1 MQAQRNV
8 ANLLVVNSVAATAGM
23 ETLNIDGFIS
33 SLSTGEPVVLSP
45 GGIVVDATG
54 TLPTEFKIATKL
66 TDGSMNYSDIIRA
79 KSIKSIHSNKYT
91 AATNQVDYVGYNGS
105 TGSIDVINDNI
116 YAVKLYLRPTDT
128 AGFMQQKIKEGFYET
143 DSTATQSE
151 IAKGLTES
159 LIKNFSREPDKVK
172 FGTDRFVFERINSGA
187 VANALGTATVA
198 VTKGSTAIVFSEDMT
213 ALVTAGTIVRIGG
226 LGAGTTPCYVVTGH
240 DSGAA
245 AARVY
250 TLDIPWQGTSNTAVA
265 ANLVESVTEGNWG
278 IKISSVTYYY
288 EEPKFRYSQPIWET
302 ILQDCGSTVVTKSV
316 KTTPGTGDYRQVH
329 AMEQLFLGNEG
340 NYYRAQIPQPTF
352 RTEVSSAKTYALITI
367 EYEGEMTTELGGQA
381 NSLKQLII
389 ACEKGNGGAYSD
401 ANTGL
406 GTTLNAYV
414 TAYSIP
420 LTYTTN
426 ATIATEIN
434 T

>member
-23 ETLNIDGFIS
+23 ETNNIDGYIS
-33 SLSTGEPVVLSP
+33 SMSTGEPVIVSP
-45 GGIVVDATG
+45 GGVVVDATG

-66 TDGSMNYSDIIRA
+66 TDGTLLYSDIIKA
-79 KSIKSIHSNKYT
+79 KGIKSIVAHKYV

-105 TGSIDVINDNI
+105 TGSFDVINNNI
-116 YAVKLYLRPTDT
+116 YSIKLYLKPTDT

-143 DSTATQSE
+143 DSTATQRE
-151 IAKGLTES
+151 IALGLCNS
-159 LIKNFSREPDKVK
+159 LYLNFKREPDKVK

-187 VANALGTATVA
+187 QANALGTATA
-198 VTKGSTAIVFSEDMT
+198 ALTKGSTAVVFSEDLT
-213 ALVTAGTIVRIGG
+213 ALVTAGTILRFGTS
-226 LGAGTTPCYVVTGH
+226 GAGTAPCYVVTGH

-250 TLDIPWQGTSNTAVA
+250 TLDMPYQGTSTTALA
-265 ANLVESVTEGNWG
+265 AASVESVTEGDWG

-316 KTTPGTGDYRQVH
+316 KTTPGSGDYRQVR

-352 RTEVSSAKTYALITI
+352 RSEVSSSKTYALLTI
-367 EYEGEMTTELGGQA
+367 EYVDNFSTELGGQA
-381 NSLKQLII
+381 DSLKQLYV

-420 LTYTTN
+420 LTYTTS

-434 T
+434 S

>member
-8 ANLLVVNSVAATAGM
+8 ANILIANSVASTVTAGNNVEDELSGM
-23 ETLNIDGFIS
+23 
-33 SLSTGEPVVLSP
+33 STGEPVVLTL
-45 GGIVVDATG
+45 GGVIVDAAG
-54 TLPTEFKIATKL
+54 TLPSEFKIATKL
-66 TDGSMNYSDIIRA
+66 TDGTLNYSDVIKAR
-79 KSIKSIHSNKYT
+79 SIKSIQTNRYV
-91 AATNQVDYVGYNGS
+91 AATNQLDYIGYNGS
-105 TGSIDVINDNI
+105 SGSIDVINDNI
-116 YAVKLYLRPTDT
+116 YSVKLYLRPTDT

-172 FGTDRFVFERINSGA
+172 FGTDRFTFERINAGA
-187 VANALGTATVA
+187 QANAIAAATVA
-198 VTKGSTAIVFSEDMT
+198 VTKGSTAIVTSDDET
-213 ALVTAGTIVRIGG
+213 AVLLTGSVVRFGTS
-226 LGAGTTPCYVVTGH
+226 GAGTAPCYVIVGN
-240 DSGAA
+240 DGGAG

-250 TLDIPWQGTSNTAVA
+250 YLDIPYQGASNTAFPA
-265 ANLVESVTEGNWG
+265 ATFETVTEGNWG
-278 IKISSVTYYY
+278 IKISSATYYY
-288 EEPKFRYSQPIWET
+288 EEPKFRYSQPIWKT
-302 ILQDCGSTVVTKSV
+302 VLQDCGATLVTEATA
-316 KTTPGTGDYRQVH
+316 TTPGSGDYRQIH

-340 NYYRAQIPQPTF
+340 NIYRAQIPQPTF
-352 RTEVSSAKTYALITI
+352 RTEVSSSKTYALINI
-367 EYEGEMTTELGGQA
+367 EFRDEMTTELGGQA
-381 NSLKQLII
+381 DSLKQLYI

-406 GTTLNAYV
+406 GTILNAYV

-420 LTYTTN
+420 LTYTTS

>member
-8 ANLLVVNSVAATAGM
+8 ANLIVVNATAATAGM
-23 ETLNIDGFIS
+23 ETNNVDGYIS
-33 SLSTGEPVVLSP
+33 SMNTGEPVVISP

-66 TDGSMNYSDIIRA
+66 TDGSLNYSDIIRA
-79 KSIKSIHSNKYT
+79 KSIKSIHANKYT
-91 AATNQVDYVGYNGS
+91 AATNQLDYIGYNGS
-105 TGSIDVINDNI
+105 SGSIDVINDNI
-116 YAVKLYLRPTDT
+116 YSVKLYLRPTDT

-172 FGTDRFVFERINSGA
+172 FGTDRFTFERINAGA
-187 VANALGTATVA
+187 QKNAMASATATV
-198 VTKGSTAIVFSEDMT
+198 TRGSNTILLSEDESLT
-213 ALVTAGTIVRIGG
+213 CLVGDVIRLGGT
-226 LGAGTTPCYVVTGH
+226 GAGTAPCYVVTAVSA
-240 DSGAA
+240 SGLI
-245 AARVY
+245 V
-250 TLDIPWQGTSNTAVA
+250 TLDLPWQGTSQTIAHGN
-265 ANLVESVTEGNWG
+265 VETVTEGNWG
-278 IKISSVTYYY
+278 IKLSSVTYYY
-288 EEPKFRYSQPIWET
+288 EEPKFRYSQPIWDT
-302 ILQDCGSTVVTKSV
+302 ILQDCGATLVTKS
-316 KTTPGTGDYRQVH
+316 TATSPGTGDYRQIH

-352 RTEVSSAKTYALITI
+352 RTEVSSSKTYAIVTI

-381 NSLKQLII
+381 NSLKQLIL
-389 ACEKGNGGAYSD
+389 ACEKGDVGAYKD

-406 GTTLNAYV
+406 GTILNAYV

-420 LTYTTN
+420 LTYTTS

-434 T
+434 A

>member
-23 ETLNIDGFIS
+23 ETNNIDGYIS
-33 SLSTGEPVVLSP
+33 SMSTGEPVIVSP
-45 GGIVVDATG
+45 GGVVVDATG

-66 TDGSMNYSDIIRA
+66 TDGTLLYSDIIKA
-79 KSIKSIHSNKYT
+79 KGIKSIVAHKYV

-105 TGSIDVINDNI
+105 TGSFDVINNNI
-116 YAVKLYLRPTDT
+116 YSIKLYLKPTDT

-143 DSTATQSE
+143 DSTATQRE
-151 IAKGLTES
+151 IALGLCNS
-159 LIKNFSREPDKVK
+159 LYLNFKREPDKVK

-187 VANALGTATVA
+187 QANALGTATA
-198 VTKGSTAIVFSEDMT
+198 ALTKGSTAVVFSEDLT
-213 ALVTAGTIVRIGG
+213 ALVTAGTIVRFGTS
-226 LGAGTTPCYVVTGH
+226 GAGTAPCYVVTGH
-240 DSGAA
+240 NGGAA

-250 TLDIPWQGTSNTAVA
+250 TLDMPYQGTSTTALA
-265 ANLVESVTEGNWG
+265 AASVESVTEGDWG
-278 IKISSVTYYY
+278 IKISSTTYYY

-316 KTTPGTGDYRQVH
+316 KTTPGSGDYRQVR

-340 NYYRAQIPQPTF
+340 NYYRTQIPQPTF
-352 RTEVSSAKTYALITI
+352 RSEVSSSKTYALLTI
-367 EYEGEMTTELGGQA
+367 EYVDNFSTELGGQA
-381 NSLKQLII
+381 DSLKQLYI

-420 LTYTTN
+420 LTYTTS

-434 T
+434 S

>member
-23 ETLNIDGFIS
+23 ETNNIDGYIS
-33 SLSTGEPVVLSP
+33 SMSTGEPVIVSP
-45 GGIVVDATG
+45 GGVVVDATG

-66 TDGSMNYSDIIRA
+66 TDGTLLYSDVIKA
-79 KSIKSIHSNKYT
+79 KGIKSIHANKYV
-91 AATNQVDYVGYNGS
+91 AATNQVDYIGYNGS
-105 TGSIDVINDNI
+105 SGSIDVINSNL
-116 YAVKLYLRPTDT
+116 YQVKMNLKPTDI
-128 AGFMQQKIKEGFYET
+128 AGFMAQKIKEGFYESDT
-143 DSTATQSE
+143 TATQSE
-151 IAKGLTES
+151 IAYGLTNS

-172 FGTDRFVFERINSGA
+172 FGTDRFTFERINSGA
-187 VANALGTATVA
+187 QANALGTATA
-198 VTKGSTAIVFSEDMT
+198 ALTKGSTAVVFSEDMT
-213 ALVTAGTIVRIGG
+213 ALVVAGTIVRFGTS
-226 LGAGTTPCYVVTGH
+226 GAGTAPCYVVTGH

-250 TLDIPWQGTSNTAVA
+250 TLDIPWQGSSTTALA
-265 ANLVESVTEGNWG
+265 AASVESVTEGNWG
-278 IKISSVTYYY
+278 IKISSATYYF
-288 EEPKFRYSQPIWET
+288 EEPKFRYSMPIWET
-302 ILQDCGSTVVTKSV
+302 TLQYCGSTAVTKSV
-316 KTTPGTGDYRQVH
+316 KASYGSGDYRQIK

-352 RTEVSSAKTYALITI
+352 RTEVSSSKTYAIVTI
-367 EYEGEMTTELGGQA
+367 EYVDNFTTELGGQA
-381 NSLKQLII
+381 NSLKQLIL

-420 LTYTTN
+420 LTYTTS

-434 T
+434 S

>member
-23 ETLNIDGFIS
+23 ESNNIDAYIS
-33 SLSTGEPVVLSP
+33 SMSTGESVIVSP

-66 TDGSMNYSDIIRA
+66 TDGTLQYSDTIKA
-79 KSIKSIHSNKYT
+79 KGIKTIHANKYV
-91 AATNQVDYVGYNGS
+91 APTNQIDYIGYNGS
-105 TGSIDVINDNI
+105 SGSFDVINSNI
-116 YAVKLYLRPTDT
+116 YSVKMYLKPTDV

-143 DSTATQSE
+143 DSTATQQE
-151 IAKGLTES
+151 IAKGLTDS
-159 LIKNFSREPDKVK
+159 LIKNFSREPDKKK

-187 VANALGTATVA
+187 QANALGTATA
-198 VTKGSTAIVFSEDMT
+198 ALTKGSTAVVFSEDMT
-213 ALVTAGTIVRIGG
+213 ALVVAGTILRFGTS
-226 LGAGTTPCYVVTGH
+226 GAGTAPCYVVTGH

-250 TLDIPWQGTSNTAVA
+250 TLDIPYQGSSTTALA
-265 ANLVESVTEGNWG
+265 AGSVESVTEGNWG
-278 IKISSVTYYY
+278 IKISSVTYYFD
-288 EEPKFRYSQPIWET
+288 EPKFRYHQPIWET
-302 ILQDCGSTVVTKSV
+302 ILQDCGSTVVTKST
-316 KTTPGTGDYRQVH
+316 KTTPGSGDYRQIK

-340 NYYRAQIPQPTF
+340 NYYRAQIPQPVF
-352 RTEVSSAKTYALITI
+352 RSEVSSSKTYAIVTI
-367 EYEGEMTTELGGQA
+367 EHVDNFTDNLGGKA
-381 NSLKQLII
+381 DSLKQVYL
-389 ACEKGNGGAYSD
+389 ACEKGNGGTYSD

-406 GTTLNAYV
+406 GTILNAYV

-420 LTYTTN
+420 LSYTTS

-434 T
+434 S